1 MAIISLFKYD
11 NNKFPLFINLHF
23 PSCGLLVVT
32 LGVVSSCPFWSG
44 LVWVVRVVLFGVSR
58 CWFVRCGF
66 VLLCPVVG
74 CWLLL
79 FVWCGCLLWCRFVS
93 CWLSLWLLVVVC
105 LGWLSC
111 SVCSVWWVWFW
122 VCFVVVFPFCLLCVT
137 TVSVHF
143 FPLSRSRSLY
153 VINLHH
159 PT

>member
-1 MAIISLFKYD
+1 MAIIPLFKYD

-111 SVCSVWWVWFW
+111 SVCSVWWVGSGLPRCCASVLFAL
-122 VCFVVVFPFCLLCVT
+122 CNHFLCPLLPFC
-137 TVSVHF
+137 
-143 FPLSRSRSLY
+143 RSRSSY
-153 VINLHH
+153 VINLYR